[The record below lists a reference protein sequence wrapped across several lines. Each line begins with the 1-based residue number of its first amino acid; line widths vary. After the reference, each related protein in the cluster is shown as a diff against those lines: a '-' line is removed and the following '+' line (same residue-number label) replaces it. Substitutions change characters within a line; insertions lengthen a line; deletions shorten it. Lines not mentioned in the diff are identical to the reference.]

1 MIKPLK
7 PMKTRAKVRP
17 RTRQGP
23 VAMTA
28 VKARHD
34 RVRQ

>member
-1 MIKPLK
+1 MIRK
-7 PMKTRAKVRP
+7 KVNRP
-17 RTRQGP
+17 AVRTGP